1 MLGITS
7 MFDALFLMV
16 YCKIKSNINYE
27 FFNVKSIV
35 HLYRKYLMT

>member
-16 YCKIKSNINYE
+16 YCKIKSNINYK